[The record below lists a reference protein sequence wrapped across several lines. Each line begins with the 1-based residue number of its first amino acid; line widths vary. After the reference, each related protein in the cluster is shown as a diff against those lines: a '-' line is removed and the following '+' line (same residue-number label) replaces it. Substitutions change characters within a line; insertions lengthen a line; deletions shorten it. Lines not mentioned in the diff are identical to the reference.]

1 MLCIHRRFKLLVS
14 LAFASAQT
22 AFFNNGEDGEGAHA
36 SWRNF
41 EYSLPA

>member
-1 MLCIHRRFKLLVS
+1 MRDWGCCS

-22 AFFNNGEDGEGAHA
+22 ALVNNGEDSQGARA